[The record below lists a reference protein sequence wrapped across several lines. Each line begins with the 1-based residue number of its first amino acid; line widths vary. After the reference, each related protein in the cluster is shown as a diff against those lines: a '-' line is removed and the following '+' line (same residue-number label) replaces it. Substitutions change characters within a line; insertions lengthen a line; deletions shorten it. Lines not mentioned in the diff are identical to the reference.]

1 MRTTIVI
8 AEDEQDIRTNLKML
22 LTLEGF
28 EVHAASNGQE
38 ALELAIEHRP
48 DIVLSD
54 VMMPVMTGHELVQ
67 ALRAQPATAQIPV
80 VLLTARADRSD
91 VREGMNLGADDY
103 LTKPY
108 QREEL
113 LTCVRAQLDKAAA
126 QQISTRRIV
135 DQAHR
140 MSHYDRVTDL
150 PNRAHFALLLKEAL
164 AQSAAS
170 GNALVLW
177 AIGVDNLA
185 QLAHAL
191 GAGPMDACVATLAQ
205 RLQQWSHQGPVR
217 QQGHATLA
225 RTGEDTF
232 AILTT
237 RAALGDDARQ
247 AMHQMAQALLQSMSQ
262 PVLSDN
268 TEHFPTLSIAICTQL
283 PTGDAPESALV
294 RLDLALAS
302 ARAQVAQRIVVQ
314 DASTL
319 PDYSAAFRLHN
330 DLHRAV
336 GRGELR
342 AYFQPQVGAADGQ
355 VKGFEAL
362 MRWQHADLGLVSPV
376 QFIPIAEDNGQI
388 VGMGAWMLL
397 HACEQAA
404 AWNAQRAPHNA
415 PLRMAVN
422 VSLRQFGDPHLESHV
437 RHALEVSGLPP
448 HLLEIEITEGTAMLD
463 MQHTLALL
471 KKFKAMGLKLAI
483 DDFGTGYSSL
493 AYLKRFP
500 LDVLKIDQSFVR
512 HICTDPDDQAI
523 ARAIVSLAHSLDLSI
538 IAEGVETQ
546 EQHTLLQSMGC
557 EEVQGYL
564 HSKPMPAQEVT
575 GWLAAR
581 A

>member
-1 MRTTIVI
+1 MRATILI

-28 EVHAASNGQE
+28 QVYAAANGQE
-38 ALELAIEHRP
+38 ALLLAAEHRP

-54 VMMPVMTGHELVQ
+54 VMMPVMTGHELVK
-67 ALRAQPATAQIPV
+67 ALRAQAATAQVPV

-91 VREGMNLGADDY
+91 VRQGMNLGADDY

-108 QREEL
+108 QRDEL

-126 QQISTRRIV
+126 QQMTTRRIV

-150 PNRAHFALLLKEAL
+150 PNRAHFALLLKQAL
-164 AQSAAS
+164 AQSATS
-170 GNALVLW
+170 GNALMLW
-177 AIGVDNLA
+177 AVGIDNLA

-205 RLQQWSHQGPVR
+205 RLKQWSYP
-217 QQGHATLA
+217 GHATLA

-237 RAALGDDARQ
+237 QAAPANATTQNPRLLAQELLRS
-247 AMHQMAQALLQSMSQ
+247 MAQ
-262 PVLSDN
+262 PVRSEAS
-268 TEHFPTLSIAICTQL
+268 EHFPTLSIAICTHL
-283 PTGDAPESALV
+283 PTGEAPESALV

-302 ARAQVAQRIVVQ
+302 ARAQVAQRIAVQ

-319 PDYSAAFRLHN
+319 PDYSASFRLHN

-336 GRGELR
+336 DRGELR

-388 VGMGAWMLL
+388 VCMGAWMLM
-397 HACEQAA
+397 HACQQAA
-404 AWNAQRAPHNA
+404 LWNAQRASLAA
-415 PLRMAVN
+415 PLRIAVN
-422 VSLRQFGDPHLESHV
+422 VSLRQFGDPELENHV
-437 RHALEVSGLPP
+437 RRALETSQLPP
-448 HLLEIEITEGTAMLD
+448 ELLEIEITEGTAMLD
-463 MQHTLALL
+463 MQHTLAVL
-471 KKFKAMGLKLAI
+471 KRFKAMGLKLAI

-546 EQHTLLQSMGC
+546 EQHTLLQGMGC

-564 HSKPMPAQEVT
+564 HAKPMPAQAVP
-575 GWLAAR
+575 GWLTAR
-581 A
+581 G

>member
-1 MRTTIVI
+1 MRATIVI

-28 EVHAASNGQE
+28 QVHAAANGQE
-38 ALELAIEHRP
+38 ALQLATEHRP

-54 VMMPVMTGHELVQ
+54 VMMPVMTGHELVK
-67 ALRAQPATAQIPV
+67 ALRAQAATAQIPV

-108 QREEL
+108 QRDEL

-126 QQISTRRIV
+126 QQVTTRRIV

-164 AQSAAS
+164 AQSAAT

-177 AIGVDNLA
+177 AVGIDNLA

-205 RLQQWSHQGPVR
+205 RLQQWSQQGPAR
-217 QQGHATLA
+217 HQGHATLA
-225 RTGEDTF
+225 RTGADTF
-232 AILTT
+232 AILTNSMT
-237 RAALGDDARQ
+237 RADDALQ
-247 AMHQMAQALLQSMSQ
+247 ALRLLAQELLQSMAQ
-262 PVLSDN
+262 PVRAESS
-268 TEHFPTLSIAICTQL
+268 EHFPTLSIAICTHL
-283 PTGDAPESALV
+283 PTGEAPESALV

-336 GRGELR
+336 DRGELR

-388 VGMGAWMLL
+388 VGMGAWMLM
-397 HACEQAA
+397 HACQQAA
-404 AWNAQRAPHNA
+404 VWNAQRAPGTA

-422 VSLRQFGDPHLESHV
+422 VSLRQFGDPDLENHV
-437 RHALEVSGLPP
+437 RLALDTSQLAPE
-448 HLLEIEITEGTAMLD
+448 LLEIEITEGTAMLD
-463 MQHTLALL
+463 MQHTLAVL

-512 HICTDPDDQAI
+512 HICSDPDDQAI

-546 EQHTLLQSMGC
+546 AQHTLLQDMGC

-564 HSKPMPAQEVT
+564 HAKPMPAQDVPP
-575 GWLAAR
+575 WLAAR
-581 A
+581 D